1 MTTKLDA
8 VKSLA
13 DRYRGETLNQDNDTE
28 KRKAALSLAQS
39 YQKQA
44 SAKRE
49 QEKEQYLPK
58 TESADRTEDADRTES
73 QKVSHFELSD
83 FASGPM
89 TETDSKSRHRLYMTL
104 ADAARTP
111 ADYNKVSQMKP
122 IGEQTDEEIASKI
135 DFFSKELERLGG
147 TNADVSLSLNN
158 LLIFEKTDEE
168 RKQALEETQDALY
181 AYEAEKQKR
190 TDEKLLALAET
201 MTDDEIDERVQYLKT
216 MTPGIFHDMMAGIGI
231 VADTGERDAMKR
243 ELSLLQDY
251 QYDQKRQAEMES
263 YTSGVSSD
271 ADAERYIE
279 AGMAIEAPKGV
290 LPDWGDSRLY
300 AALTGEIVTAFGLTG
315 AGTTNGSA
323 EDKALAYLTDEE
335 KNIVAYYVGKGQKDR
350 ALGYLDVITDD
361 LMDRA
366 AQDAYQTAES
376 FAEEHPIIGAGAR
389 VATGVGKVGG
399 VIGTA
404 YQGLKNE
411 ITGEYEPA
419 SPSSPWFAANRTSQA
434 LESGVL
440 SNIDNTFLRWL
451 AQQGFSIADNVTN
464 RLLFGNAFALQAMVM
479 QAAGD
484 GAYNAV
490 QNGASPEDALVL
502 GIAAGGIEYL
512 TEKIP
517 FDHLTDMLHSVGKTG
532 VKGALTEIAKQ
543 MGSEAL
549 EEATSE
555 YANLI
560 VDALVRGDESEYNR
574 YIAELVANGMNF
586 SDAEKK
592 AIMEY
597 YVKNPALSAAGGA
610 LSGGVMGGGASA
622 ISGITGNSLGN
633 VNIENRDRVTSALQ
647 SLGETA
653 ESADALYDS
662 VYLVVNGKGSE
673 SDINAVAS
681 SDAASTFV
689 ALQQKV
695 RSRKSEKTQRRAE
708 KMANRIQDDASRAKE
723 TGTSRQAS
731 SDVGAQA
738 DLAYG
743 RYGTKLWERYG
754 DAMQSPDYREAF
766 SRFYEAGKAGIT
778 FEKAD
783 AIDPYSAVPKGER
796 YRMWAAG
803 QNDVPVSQEGFDADS
818 VSGWKREE
826 IAVVDKLAKALG
838 VRVTTVNN
846 IYVKGS
852 NNTALTSRARF
863 DGDTIEIS
871 RTATSSQA
879 MMQVM
884 GHEFTHR
891 LKQLSPDAYARLESF
906 ALAHSQT
913 SEEVRA
919 RYASLNLSESDMA
932 EEITARYAEALFSD
946 EATVKR
952 IANEDRG
959 LAERI
964 WDFIKDLIGRIR
976 GKVPTELEQAERL
989 WRDALHSASD
999 KAARLNRNAGK
1010 NIDTKTKN
1018 TARKDGGKF
1027 SIAYTTEN
1035 KPVVVIEE
1043 DILAGKDP
1051 SEWVKTVKNT
1061 IRDKFSGGIPVS
1073 GRLVKVTKETRN
1085 EFTYSEYTKNVK
1097 YKDNVTY
1104 KDKFTSAN
1112 HLDEIVLASTN
1123 YVNEDLKHERRD
1135 SFKEFARGDVLM
1147 RVDDRDYSARVI
1159 IGYTSKGEMVL
1170 YDIVSFKRTDFD
1182 IKKSSASKKAVSS
1195 VTNNSSLNAL
1205 ASDTIPQNG
1214 DNVNT
1219 HDMQISEKYSPE
1231 TKHHISETFSDEID
1245 AALNGSMSPHS
1256 QVKAR
1261 DYTPSVLVE
1270 NGVKNLPMLITQKHV
1285 KSIVYTE
1292 DEAKRLGLD
1301 MSSKNHYHGLGKE
1314 LLMRVIGSMDDPLEI
1329 YHQGNNDYLVI
1340 TEFHDNNGENIVIPV
1355 KIDGKGTYNGVYID
1369 ENQILSVYG
1378 RRNLERYLSQNNF
1391 KCIYKK
1397 GTALNPGRQLPG
1409 ISSSL
1414 TERFPASVN
1423 TISQSEDNVNT
1434 HDMQISEKYSLNAM
1448 DKTEELLEQYGAL
1461 PEGERAGS
1469 AAGREVKVPRRTSK
1483 DNKTRRTVRT
1493 VMEAAVTSDEIAGN
1507 LKEKIE
1513 NGEFSYL
1520 PTSNKKLLEN
1530 AETMVKEKGFDAVL
1544 SEWKTY
1550 IDSTREAND
1559 RMLGVGEYL
1568 LIHALKTKDA
1578 NLAGTLAVELSVE
1591 ATAAGR
1597 SVSAVRMIKQLG
1609 PAAKIYEVMH
1619 TVDKLSETTIERKGS
1634 RKAVDELSEKR
1645 NTLMTEYLG
1654 HDDAMMDAG
1663 DAAEELSF
1671 LRDNLKASEK
1681 TAGKIKEL
1689 ETEIQKLQGLLE
1701 KSKNPAKKRELGE
1714 RLETANGELAKAKEL
1729 ASQQKVSREESLDAL
1744 AAIQEKIRKAEKSTE
1759 QDARRIE
1766 KLIEKIRRGDGQTEA
1781 PGANQAQEI
1790 TAEVSEALAEAQERL
1805 RRVTAEA
1812 GNMHAKYNRI
1822 MEIDK
1827 ELHKLGKYTVD
1838 PVLLEAFA
1846 AAKTV
1851 KDAENAGN
1859 EILLHVAK
1867 QVPATFADKWNAF
1880 RYLSMLGNIRTH
1892 VRNIFGNAVFVP
1904 AVRMK
1909 NLIAAALEAGTQKN
1923 GGART
1928 KDLLHS
1934 VLGWHDEY
1942 RAFAKADFKE
1952 MQDIIKSG
1960 GKYNP
1965 ASKIDENRTIYTSK
1979 MFRWLEKLRKGNSD
1993 LLDKG
1998 DGIFLRLHYTDS
2010 LAGYLAANKINL
2022 KTIDDVTLDR
2032 ARAYAM
2038 EEAWKATY
2046 RDFSKTAA
2054 VLQRLSGTNTFTKIF
2069 VEGLIPFK
2077 KTPVNILKRG
2087 VEYSPVGLLRT
2098 LTKGLSDVKKGNIT
2112 AAQFID
2118 GISSG
2123 LTGTALIA
2131 LGYLFA
2137 SLGFIEPG
2145 LGDDEEDKLAELQ
2158 GKQGY
2163 AFVLGDMSYTIDW
2176 LAPAA
2181 IPIFVGTTI
2190 HDLFHE
2196 TGEDSPEVMDA
2207 LYDVVEP
2214 VFEMSMLQG
2223 IENALS
2229 AVKYGGD
2236 GYAVGNILFEGVTG
2250 YFGQAVPTALGQVAR
2265 TIDGTRRTTYTESG
2279 APLASGSRFIQS
2291 MMNKIPGLSL
2301 LNEPYVDEWGREETT
2316 ESIAWRLFNNFV
2328 SPGYSS
2334 TYETSPMEEELKRL
2348 YESTGEDV
2356 FPKTAPKYFS
2366 ADGIRVSMNAKEH
2379 TTYQKAMGKT
2389 AYHTLTEMT
2398 ELASYRKAEDA
2409 LRVKAI
2415 DKAYDYAAEM
2425 AKKAVLGKDYTAP
2438 ALVIHAEEATSAGIR
2453 VSEYLMFSAAVSE
2466 MKNIYGR
2473 DSKTVILSKQDQVEE
2488 YLRRLSLR
2496 TSQKKVLWNTLY
2508 DSKSP
2513 WG

>member
-58 TESADRTEDADRTES
+58 TENADRTEDADRTES

-104 ADAARTP
+104 ADAAKTP

-216 MTPGIFHDMMAGIGI
+216 MTPGIFHDIMAGIGI

-251 QYDQKRQAEMES
+251 QYDRKRQAEMES

-271 ADAERYIE
+271 ADAEQYIE
-279 AGMAIEAPKGV
+279 AGMAIEAPSWSA
-290 LPDWGDSRLY
+290 PWDERRLY
-300 AALTGEIVTAFGLTG
+300 AALTGNIVEAYGLTSAGMTAG
-315 AGTTNGSA
+315 AP

-335 KNIVAYYVGKGQKDR
+335 RNVVAYYVGRGETEK
-350 ALGYLDVITDD
+350 ALSYLDAITDD
-361 LMDRA
+361 LFDRQAVDSYETAKTTA
-366 AQDAYQTAES
+366 A
-376 FAEEHPIIGAGAR
+376 EHPVLGSAAR
-389 VATGVGKVGG
+389 VMAGVGKMGG
-399 VIGTA
+399 AIGTV
-404 YQGLKNE
+404 YQNVKNE
-411 ITGEYEPA
+411 VTGEYEPLRE
-419 SPSSPWFAANRTSQA
+419 SSPWFAGNRTA
-434 LESGVL
+434 AATEEGVL
-440 SNIDNTFLRWL
+440 SNIDNDFLKFL
-451 AQQGFSIADNVTN
+451 AQTGFSIADNVTN
-464 RLLFGNAFALQAMVM
+464 RLLFGNTFALAAMGM

-610 LSGGVMGGGASA
+610 LSGGVMGGGASV

-633 VNIENRDRVTSALQ
+633 VNIGNRDSVTSALQ

-731 SDVGAQA
+731 SDVREQA
-738 DLAYG
+738 DSAYG

-946 EATVKR
+946 EETVKR

-1035 KPVVVIEE
+1035 KPVVVIKE

-1085 EFTYSEYTKNVK
+1085 EFTYSKYTQNIKRS
-1097 YKDNVTY
+1097 DNLVY
-1104 KDKFTSAN
+1104 VDKMKSAN

-1123 YVNEDLKHERRD
+1123 YINEDLKHTRED
-1135 SFKEFARGDVLM
+1135 SFKEFARGDILM

-1170 YDIVSFKRTDFD
+1170 YDIVDFRKDDFKLKNKGISRT
-1182 IKKSSASKKAVSS
+1182 VSS
-1195 VTNNSSLNAL
+1195 NTNNSRQDIPFDN
-1205 ASDTIPQNG
+1205 TISQSE
-1214 DNVNT
+1214 DNVNS
-1219 HDMQISEKYSPE
+1219 HDMQISEKYSLAYDVNNTPYVIVDEDILNGVPKEQWASAVKSVLLDKFGSGIPVGSNVIYVNGKTRAEMTYSEYTKWLRRKNPE
-1231 TKHHISETFSDEID
+1231 IYEDKLKALNYTDEI
-1245 AALNGSMSPHS
+1245 
-1256 QVKAR
+1256 VKASR
-1261 DYTPSVLVE
+1261 NYVEEGPKHPRKDKFTSFAKGDVLLRVGNHDYRADVIVGYTSENNMILYDVIGFNPTTIQEKQKSKRNSSSYVVE
-1270 NGVKNLPMLITQKHV
+1270 NDRLQKV
-1285 KSIVYTE
+1285 
-1292 DEAKRLGLD
+1292 
-1301 MSSKNHYHGLGKE
+1301 
-1314 LLMRVIGSMDDPLEI
+1314 
-1329 YHQGNNDYLVI
+1329 
-1340 TEFHDNNGENIVIPV
+1340 
-1355 KIDGKGTYNGVYID
+1355 
-1369 ENQILSVYG
+1369 
-1378 RRNLERYLSQNNF
+1378 
-1391 KCIYKK
+1391 
-1397 GTALNPGRQLPG
+1397 AL
-1409 ISSSL
+1409 
-1414 TERFPASVN
+1414 ASD

-1434 HDMQISEKYSLNAM
+1434 HDMQIPEKYSLDAM

-1461 PEGERAGS
+1461 PEGERTGS

-1645 NTLMTEYLG
+1645 NTLMAEYKEKRNSV
-1654 HDDAMMDAG
+1654 DDARH
-1663 DAAEELSF
+1663 EVETLEF

-1729 ASQQKVSREESLDAL
+1729 AGRQRESREDAADDL
-1744 AAIQEKIRKAEKSTE
+1744 AKIQERIRKAERKTE
-1759 QDARRIE
+1759 QDMRRIE
-1766 KLIEKIRRGDGQTEA
+1766 KLIEKIRSGDAQTEA
-1781 PGANQAQEI
+1781 PGANQAQEL

-1892 VRNIFGNAVFVP
+1892 VRNFFGNAVFVP

-1909 NLIAAALEAGTQKN
+1909 NLIASALEAGTQKN
-1923 GGART
+1923 GGVRT

-1993 LLDKG
+1993 LLDTE

-2145 LGDDEEDKLAELQ
+2145 IGDDEEDKLAELQ

-2163 AFVLGDMSYTIDW
+2163 ALVLGDMSYTIDW
-2176 LAPAA
+2176 MAPAA

-2291 MMNKIPGLSL
+2291 IMNKIPGLSL

-2334 TYETSPMEEELKRL
+2334 AYETSPMEEELKRL

-2356 FPKTAPKYFS
+2356 FPRTAPKYFS

-2473 DSKTVILSKQDQVEE
+2473 DGKTVILSKQDQVEE